1 VELEE
6 VKVVEDTVTG
16 RTTIVQVQVVD
27 NGLVTV
33 TTPVEVTEEDT
44 VVAELVEVA
53 TEVIQPTVVVTVGP
67 SGWCNWPILLP
78 TSSVNQI
85 LKLSEEVGGVKYWM
99 VMPKGRLP
107 VDGTG
112 YSTNTLSPG
121 IYLPIL
127 LPTYSVNQTSL
138 VLLST
143 TM

>member
-1 VELEE
+1 M
-6 VKVVEDTVTG
+6 KVVDDTYVPSPMSSVK
-16 RTTIVQVQVVD
+16 VQVQVVD

-44 VVAELVEVA
+44 VVAELVVVA
-53 TEVIQPTVVVTVGP
+53 AEVIQPTVVVTVGP
-67 SGWCNWPILLP
+67 SGCFNWPILLP

-85 LKLSEEVGGVKYWM
+85 LKLSGGDRYWM

-112 YSTNTLSPG
+112 YSTNMLLPG

>member
-1 VELEE
+1 MELEE

-67 SGWCNWPILLP
+67 SG
-78 TSSVNQI
+78 
-85 LKLSEEVGGVKYWM
+85 
-99 VMPKGRLP
+99 
-107 VDGTG
+107 
-112 YSTNTLSPG
+112 
-121 IYLPIL
+121 
-127 LPTYSVNQTSL
+127 
-138 VLLST
+138 
-143 TM
+143 